1 MGLCGSREHR
11 RIRVTAT
18 TDETGGR
25 VLMMVRV
32 RVSMQPRWWR
42 QRDRA
47 VETAQAGSAAASV
60 HFDGTEYPPAKVSR
74 QLQHKSGVAHTHTLR
89 RARHLRPHKPSSQ
102 ENGEGCENKV
112 AAQGEEGFRG
122 VSVRDWRADGAERN
136 RSTFF
141 MVECKQVNI
150 FHGRVQKAA
159 VLGVEGEFGVRR
171 TSIRRMRKWH
181 RAGAWSGGCGTG
193 RCRTGTRRTRAS
205 PKLPKIATT

>member
-74 QLQHKSGVAHTHTLR
+74 QLQHKSGVAHTHAA
-89 RARHLRPHKPSSQ
+89 ARPSPAPPQTQQSR
-102 ENGEGCENKV
+102 K
-112 AAQGEEGFRG
+112 
-122 VSVRDWRADGAERN
+122 W
-136 RSTFF
+136 
-141 MVECKQVNI
+141 
-150 FHGRVQKAA
+150 
-159 VLGVEGEFGVRR
+159 
-171 TSIRRMRKWH
+171 RRMREQGSC
-181 RAGAWSGGCGTG
+181 AG
-193 RCRTGTRRTRAS
+193 
-205 PKLPKIATT
+205 

>member
-18 TDETGGR
+18 TDKTGGR

-89 RARHLRPHKPSSQ
+89 RARHLRPHKPSGQ

-141 MVECKQVNI
+141 MVECRKRQCW
-150 FHGRVQKAA
+150 RLA
-159 VLGVEGEFGVRR
+159 VEGEFGVRR
-171 TSIRRMRKWH
+171 TSIRRTRKWH